1 MTAGIDK
8 FTPTPEEQELFNKV
22 FYQESDIDV
31 KETEPQ
37 REGFSLSVALDSLKK
52 WVRGR
57 REKHGKPFG
66 LTNNSAVEKLA
77 AAGEELGLPET
88 DVRLS
93 SGLKLLMGFMHGKK
107 EVEIIGEDI
116 LIEAAKKVFSAKRK
130 ILYSL

>member
-8 FTPTPEEQELFNKV
+8 FTPTPEEQKLFDEV

-57 REKHGKPFG
+57 
-66 LTNNSAVEKLA
+66 
-77 AAGEELGLPET
+77 
-88 DVRLS
+88 
-93 SGLKLLMGFMHGKK
+93 
-107 EVEIIGEDI
+107 
-116 LIEAAKKVFSAKRK
+116 
-130 ILYSL
+130 